1 MTTIIGKEYKWEMSH
16 RLPFHDGPCKNIHGH
31 TYKLIV
37 ELEGELNEYSMV
49 IDYYDVDR
57 IFKPILHRLDHA
69 FLCDSNDLET
79 IEFLKNND
87 YKYEITNYLTTSE
100 NLVSYFL
107 DIASNEF
114 SKFEN
119 LYSITIRVY
128 ETADAYAQRTIKLK

>member
-79 IEFLKNND
+79 IEFLKNNG